1 MFKKNFYD
9 WVKYDFTHSQELQ
22 GNAKSFLARYYKE
35 YYEMGAAYD
44 ELKRL
49 ADGLKVGKT
58 SKELVFHKAK
68 EMYSKSKLQIVKE
81 MPDREGIISFRSFNP
96 FKGACEGDMT
106 AAEVV
111 ELANMVLDAR
121 IDKAIKEYIYNID
134 HGRKTD
140 NTLDIIDKLFEEQ
153 GVKIEFDDNA
163 KLQVNKTECSNQE
176 DVNSEKFKE
185 EAERV
190 YKIIWNSKKDNI
202 VLPIY
207 QEGNIG
213 IYIMGRKN
221 IIKED
226 WSEGIDRIDG
236 AEELSETEKMVL
248 KKVYESNKAYYC
260 FVDNTPYRDGDSLM
274 PDIIVNVCYD
284 LDDVIKEFGRNR
296 KYTSE
301 IYRNV
306 NGMGD
311 TELLSELGEKYRHY
325 FSKDEMD

>member
-9 WVKYDFTHSQELQ
+9 WIKYDFAYNQELQ

-35 YYEMGAAYD
+35 YYDMGAAYN
-44 ELKRL
+44 ELKKL
-49 ADGLKVGKT
+49 ADGLMAGKT

-81 MPDREGIISFRSFNP
+81 MPDEHGIKAFRSFNP
-96 FKGACEGDMT
+96 FKGICEGDMT
-106 AAEVV
+106 ADEVV

-140 NTLDIIDKLFEEQ
+140 NTLDIIDKVFEEQ
-153 GVKIEFDDNA
+153 GVKIEFDDTA
-163 KLQVNKTECSNQE
+163 KLHIDKAVCSNQK
-176 DVNSEKFKE
+176 DIGSEKFKE

-190 YKIIWNSKKDNI
+190 YNIVLGSKKDNI

-213 IYIMGRKN
+213 IFIMGRQN

-236 AEELSETEKMVL
+236 AEELTETEKRVQ

-260 FVDNTPYRDGDSLM
+260 FVDNTPYLGGNSLM
-274 PDIIVNVCYD
+274 PAIIVNVCYD

-301 IYRNV
+301 IYCDA
-306 NGMGD
+306 NGKASE
-311 TELLSELGEKYRHY
+311 ELLAELGEVYAQY
-325 FSKDEMD
+325 FARD

>member
-1 MFKKNFYD
+1 MFKKTFYD
-9 WVKYDFTHSQELQ
+9 WVKYNFTRSQELR
-22 GNAKSFLARYYKE
+22 GNAQSFLARYYKE
-35 YYEMGAAYD
+35 NYDMGKAYN

-49 ADGLKVGKT
+49 AEGLKAGET

-68 EMYSKSKLQIVKE
+68 EMHSKSKLQIFKE
-81 MPDREGIISFRSFNP
+81 MSGEDGIKVFRSFNP
-96 FKGACEGDMT
+96 FKGVSESDMT
-106 AAEVV
+106 VDELV

-121 IDKAIKEYIYNID
+121 IDKAIREYIYNID
-134 HGRKTD
+134 NGRKMD

-153 GVKIEFDDNA
+153 GIKIEFDDSA
-163 KLQVNKTECSNQE
+163 KLELDKAGGSGQR
-176 DVNSEKFKE
+176 DVNSQEFRK

-190 YKIIWNSKKDNI
+190 YNVVRSSKKDNI

-221 IIKED
+221 IIEED

-236 AEELSETEKMVL
+236 AEELTETEKIFL
-248 KKVYESNKAYYC
+248 KKVYKSNKVYYC
-260 FVDNTPYRDGDSLM
+260 FVDNTPYRDGNSLM
-274 PDIIVNVCYD
+274 PDIIVNVGYD

-296 KYTSE
+296 KYTNE
-301 IYRNV
+301 VYRNV

-311 TELLSELGEKYRHY
+311 DGLLSELGEDYRKY
-325 FSKDEMD
+325 FTKD